1 MLNRNPENCVQWTF
15 LRENH
20 WLKVDLDGLD
30 VVQSSDVQRFADQ
43 LGEGDGGGGEGTG
56 VVVVAD
62 PVGVLD
68 RHFGKQ
74 IGLILREVEHQV
86 QSETAGRSGTEI
98 LKTNKKNNYLINY
111 QGQWGGQLK
120 NICEGEGGAYKMCHQ
135 IYSNINKS
143 FHCLNNI
150 TFIIG

>member
-1 MLNRNPENCVQWTF
+1 MLNRNPENCVQRTF

-20 WLKVDLDGLD
+20 WLEVDLDGLD

-62 PVGVLD
+62 PVGVFD
-68 RHFGKQ
+68 RHLGKQ

-86 QSETAGRSGTEI
+86 QSEAAGRSNTEI
-98 LKTNKKNNYLINY
+98 LKTKNK
-111 QGQWGGQLK
+111 
-120 NICEGEGGAYKMCHQ
+120 
-135 IYSNINKS
+135 
-143 FHCLNNI
+143 
-150 TFIIG
+150 III